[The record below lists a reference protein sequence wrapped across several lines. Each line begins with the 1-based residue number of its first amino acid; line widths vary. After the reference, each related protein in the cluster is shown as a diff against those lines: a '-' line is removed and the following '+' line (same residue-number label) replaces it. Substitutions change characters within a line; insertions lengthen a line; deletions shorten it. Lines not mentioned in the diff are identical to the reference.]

1 MRVEQ
6 PVLPL
11 SKAAFAAALRKGH
24 GRAIQHIESHGAN
37 GFEGIIIEASVF
49 CSSYDPQLEA
59 PRAPWLFSIVDR
71 VKLNAKVVQSIRA
84 MESMPPPE
92 SCRDSDS
99 RSAILKEL
107 AASGSEDARRLLY
120 ASLAIFPNTATVISA
135 DEIITL
141 DGVDGLMYVARQ
153 MGQWLHADPDFW
165 VDDSIITTFDG
176 CTGSK
181 GGLAALEREATVD
194 CDIANYLACMRKT
207 HDGFIGSSP
216 QPPGM
221 AFTGHEVVAY
231 IKSQPKDRCYW
242 LRAWG
247 TKASDDQRE
256 VVFAALLASQEPEQ
270 VKRLL
275 RCFAKT
281 GVPRF
286 ESRLLRWIDHSDA
299 QVQRAAV
306 AALASMTHGELR
318 QVAQRL
324 IAGGNVANGVALLVK
339 NFCEG
344 DFAMCSEHLSPFDD
358 ADEMHHVG
366 EEVLGL
372 CEAHPGHEALD
383 CLLYVYEFSP
393 CSTCRTRAVKALI
406 GTNTAPA
413 WVLAESVFDADPDTR
428 ALVRAY
434 GSFT

>member
-141 DGVDGLMYVARQ
+141 DGVDGLMYVASRW
-153 MGQWLHADPDFW
+153 G
-165 VDDSIITTFDG
+165 SG
-176 CTGSK
+176 CTLILIFG
-181 GGLAALEREATVD
+181 
-194 CDIANYLACMRKT
+194 
-207 HDGFIGSSP
+207 
-216 QPPGM
+216 
-221 AFTGHEVVAY
+221 
-231 IKSQPKDRCYW
+231 
-242 LRAWG
+242 
-247 TKASDDQRE
+247 
-256 VVFAALLASQEPEQ
+256 
-270 VKRLL
+270 
-275 RCFAKT
+275 
-281 GVPRF
+281 
-286 ESRLLRWIDHSDA
+286 
-299 QVQRAAV
+299 
-306 AALASMTHGELR
+306 SMTPSSRRLM
-318 QVAQRL
+318 VAQEVKVGLQHWSVRPRL
-324 IAGGNVANGVALLVK
+324 IAISRTISRACARHTM
-339 NFCEG
+339 
-344 DFAMCSEHLSPFDD
+344 ASSARHLS
-358 ADEMHHVG
+358 
-366 EEVLGL
+366 L
-372 CEAHPGHEALD
+372 
-383 CLLYVYEFSP
+383 
-393 CSTCRTRAVKALI
+393 
-406 GTNTAPA
+406 PA
-413 WVLAESVFDADPDTR
+413 WRLQAMKSWLISKANLRIDATGSGHGARKPATINARWYLPLCWRRRSLSRSSDCSDALQKRVFRDLKVDCFDGLIIPMR
-428 ALVRAY
+428 RFSGLP
-434 GSFT
+434 

>member
-194 CDIANYLACMRKT
+194 CDIANYLAGMRKT

-221 AFTGHEVVAY
+221 AFTGM
-231 IKSQPKDRCYW
+231 KSW
-242 LRAWG
+242 L
-247 TKASDDQRE
+247 TSKANLRIDATGSGHGARKPATINARWYLPLCWRRRSLSRSSD
-256 VVFAALLASQEPEQ
+256 
-270 VKRLL
+270 
-275 RCFAKT
+275 C
-281 GVPRF
+281 
-286 ESRLLRWIDHSDA
+286 SDA
-299 QVQRAAV
+299 LQKRVFRDLKV
-306 AALASMTHGELR
+306 DCFDG
-318 QVAQRL
+318 L
-324 IAGGNVANGVALLVK
+324 IIPMRRFSGLL
-339 NFCEG
+339 
-344 DFAMCSEHLSPFDD
+344 
-358 ADEMHHVG
+358 
-366 EEVLGL
+366 
-372 CEAHPGHEALD
+372 
-383 CLLYVYEFSP
+383 
-393 CSTCRTRAVKALI
+393 
-406 GTNTAPA
+406 
-413 WVLAESVFDADPDTR
+413 
-428 ALVRAY
+428 
-434 GSFT
+434 